1 MNTSIENIVFDM
13 NARRSAESLVLR
25 CGIHANLKGFSRLT
39 DAILLYGTDE
49 NGSLCKLYR
58 KIAELRSLKPKTVIR
73 EISYA
78 IAQSPRLDIRL
89 SELVGSVF
97 CSDEI
102 HNGLVIAALSTVYNA
117 QKEKDDEQAI

>member
-1 MNTSIENIVFDM
+1 MKTSIENIVLDPI
-13 NARRSAESLVLR
+13 ARRDVERLVLK

-39 DAILLYGTDE
+39 DAVLLYGAGETD
-49 NGSLCKLYR
+49 SLCELYR
-58 KIAELRSLKPKTVIR
+58 TIAELRALKPKTVIR

-78 IAQSPRLDIRL
+78 ISQSPRLDTRL

-102 HNGLVIAALSTVYNA
+102 HNGLVIAALATVHNA
-117 QKEKDDEQAI
+117 QKENAKVV